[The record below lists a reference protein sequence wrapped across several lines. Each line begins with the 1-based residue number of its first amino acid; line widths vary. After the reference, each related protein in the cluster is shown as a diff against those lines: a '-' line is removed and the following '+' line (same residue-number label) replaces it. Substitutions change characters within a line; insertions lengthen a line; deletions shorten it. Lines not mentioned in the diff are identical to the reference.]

1 MMKWLTEDAILLCKH
16 GGRVANEP
24 AQHLVTI
31 ARRRVL
37 VENDPEGRKIS
48 SCPYRSVTIKP
59 CLRTL
64 KVQTGYSELVRV
76 DGKRVCL
83 DTITGPT
90 EGTPP
95 GNAYHVTGPGQDLVS
110 EAGS

>member
-1 MMKWLTEDAILLCKH
+1 MTNWLTEDAVLLCKH

-24 AQHLVTI
+24 TQQWVTI
-31 ARRRVL
+31 GRRRVL

-59 CLRTL
+59 CQRTL
-64 KVQTGYSELVRV
+64 QVQTGYSEFVRI

-83 DTITGPT
+83 DTLTGPT

-95 GNAYHVTGPGQDLVS
+95 GNAYHVTRPGQDLVS
-110 EAGS
+110 GAGS

>member
-1 MMKWLTEDAILLCKH
+1 MTKWLTEDATLLCMH

-24 AQHLVTI
+24 AQRLVTI
-31 ARRRVL
+31 GGRRVL

-64 KVQTGYSELVRV
+64 KVQAGYSAFVRV

-83 DTITGPT
+83 ETVTGPT

-95 GNAYHVTGPGQDLVS
+95 GNAYHVTRSGQDLVS